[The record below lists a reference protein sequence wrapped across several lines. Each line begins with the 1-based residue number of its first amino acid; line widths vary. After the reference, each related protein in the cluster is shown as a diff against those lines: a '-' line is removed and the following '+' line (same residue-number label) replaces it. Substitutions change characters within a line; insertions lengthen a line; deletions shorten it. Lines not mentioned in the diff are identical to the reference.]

1 MKVRGIVF
9 SGVMSAILMSVA
21 GADAV
26 TAYNL
31 ASKDYVDT
39 KLGTKQNVLTAGE
52 GIDITNN
59 VVKSTIDTSVF
70 ARKDEIPGLGNF
82 VTDDELEVVRK
93 ALQDEID
100 AKQALGDYATAAQLQ
115 ELKNT
120 VDALQT
126 GGADKAAIESLQASV
141 AAISADYAKKSEL
154 AETEARLQ
162 NAIDAI
168 VIPNLTEY
176 AKSADV
182 AAVYATKES
191 LADYATIDDM
201 DAGLLA
207 KANVSALADYAKK
220 NDLQAKAD
228 VSQLNALQQTVS
240 DNVVAI
246 ADNAEN
252 IALKANIADVYTKT
266 QVDDKVAEVVAGDMD
281 EALKS
286 YAKVADVESTYA
298 TKQVVETIAGRVGV
312 MENSDFQTGDDVQG
326 AITTAVAD
334 LATKAELADYATKS
348 EIPSIEELATSA
360 ELTALEALVNA
371 KATQADMTVAQGA
384 IAEVQT
390 AISNLQS
397 GKADVATVTAL
408 QNAVN
413 NLGGVYASD
422 AELAAAIEGV
432 VALIPDVPTDIS
444 AFTNNAGYITSA
456 ALAGY
461 ATKSEIPSVDGL
473 AEKSYVDAELA
484 KKANVSALNDLVTS
498 EELATLRTNLEAQIA
513 QKQAAGDYATATAL
527 TAVSD
532 SLAEYAKTSNVY
544 TKAEVDEKIAGAA
557 SGGNIDLS
565 GYATTSALEAL
576 QILVNGKQ
584 DTITDL
590 ATIRAGAEK
599 GATAVQPGAITTGTE
614 NGSIA
619 VNGTDV
625 PVKGLGSAAYASVDS
640 LVEKPALPTTDGDYL
655 LMVSYQEGVHTYS
668 WEDATKFTT
677 GGTDEGWDDSGW

>member
-93 ALQDEID
+93 ALQDEIA
-100 AKQALGDYATAAQLQ
+100 AKQALGDYATAAQLA
-115 ELKNT
+115 ELQQK
-120 VDALQT
+120 VEALQT
-126 GGADKAAIESLQASV
+126 SNVDKTDIDNLKAAVET
-141 AAISADYAKKSEL
+141 ISANYAKKSEL

-240 DNVVAI
+240 DN
-246 ADNAEN
+246 AEN

-298 TKQVVETIAGRVGV
+298 TKQVVETIAGRVDV

-413 NLGGVYASD
+413 NLSGVYASD
-422 AELAAAIEGV
+422 AELAAAIDDV
-432 VALIPDVPTDIS
+432 VALIPVVPTDVS
-444 AFTNNAGYITSA
+444 AFTNDAGYITSA
-456 ALAGY
+456 ALEDY
-461 ATKSEIPSVDGL
+461 ATKSEIPSTANL
-473 AEKSYVDAELA
+473 ATKAELET
-484 KKANVSALNDLVTS
+484 KADASALNDLVTS

-527 TAVSD
+527 TAISD
-532 SLAEYAKTSNVY
+532 SLADYAKTSNVY

-619 VNGTDV
+619 VDGTDV
-625 PVKGLGSAAYASVDS
+625 PVKGLRSAAYASVDS